1 MNSTAPPTQKGNY
14 QALPNIT
21 IDEQENPP
29 ELMED
34 ILQVIV
40 EESLHLPA
48 MFTLVIQNDYQ
59 PGGKKDKP
67 WKHQSLLEMGK
78 EVKIGFVASTTGSQ
92 DFEKDNKGNIIEGEI
107 TAIEIHFS
115 ERTQAPII
123 IRGYDASHR
132 LHRGRWNRSFQNVT
146 DSDIVKKICNGEIGI
161 PCGQIDE
168 SGTPHEYVFQNNQTN
183 MEFFRERA
191 ARIGFELFVQDGKL
205 NFRKPK
211 SEQNVELQWL
221 KDLHNFRVRLSSAE
235 QVKEVE
241 VRAWDYKE
249 KRAIVSNRQKEELIT
264 ETENGKGSET
274 STKFF
279 KKSSI
284 TPKLYVVDRP
294 VGSPKEADA
303 MAQAICDEVGGQYI
317 LADAKGEGNPQVR
330 PGRVVELK
338 DLGKY
343 SGKYYVTETRHSF
356 QERVYTTEFS
366 VRGLRGGNIL
376 NTLSPPVRLN
386 PGQTLLAGIVTNN
399 QDPEG
404 LGRVKV
410 KFPALTE
417 EHESHWARVVGH
429 GIGPGRGNDCLPEI
443 NDEVLVGFEHGDIHR
458 PYILGGVWNGK
469 DQPPENINDSV
480 QDGKVRLRTFQ
491 SRTGHKVQ
499 LSEEAKGASQAGV
512 QLKSAL
518 GHSIQ
523 MKDTNKCVEIV
534 TAAGHKII
542 LDDEK
547 NQIEIITKGGNT
559 LCLDDKE
566 NNISMNSINTI
577 KIEAKVGID
586 MSSTGPVIIRGKPVQ
601 FY

>member
-1 MNSTAPPTQKGNY
+1 MNSASTSSQKGNY

-21 IDEQENPP
+21 IDGTQNPP

-78 EVKIGFVASTTGSQ
+78 EVKIGFVASTTSSQ
-92 DFEKDNKGNIIEGEI
+92 DFEKDNEGNIIEGEI
-107 TAIEIHFS
+107 TAIETHFS

-123 IRGYDASHR
+123 VRGYDASHR
-132 LHRGRWNRSFQNVT
+132 LHRGRWNRSFQNMT
-146 DSDIVKKICNGEIGI
+146 DSDIVKKIAGEVDI
-161 PCGQIDE
+161 PLNTVDE
-168 SGTPHEYVFQNNQTN
+168 SGAPHEYVFQNNQTN

-191 ARIGFELFVQDGKL
+191 AQIGFELFVQDGKL

-279 KKSSI
+279 KKSSV
-284 TPKLYVVDRP
+284 TPKLYIVDRP

-338 DLGKY
+338 ELGKY

-376 NTLSPPVRLN
+376 NTLSPPLRLN

-399 QDPEG
+399 EDPEG

-417 EHESHWARVVGH
+417 EHESNWARVVGH
-429 GIGPGRGNDCLPEI
+429 GIGAGRGNDCLPEI

-458 PYILGGVWNGK
+458 PYVLGGVWNGK
-469 DQPPENINDSV
+469 DKPPENINDSV

-491 SRTGHKVQ
+491 SRAGNKIQ
-499 LSEEAKGASQAGV
+499 LSDEAKGASQAGV
-512 QLKSAL
+512 QLKSSL

-523 MKDTNKCVEIV
+523 MKDTKKCVEIV
-534 TAAGHKII
+534 TAGGHKIV
-542 LDDEK
+542 LDDEQQK
-547 NQIEIITKGGNT
+547 VEITTSGGNSF
-559 LCLDDKE
+559 CLNDGQQS
-566 NNISMNSINTI
+566 ISMKSNSGI
-577 KIEAKVGID
+577 KIESPGGIEI
-586 MSSTGPVIIRGKPVQ
+586 SSSGPVVLKGQPLTLN
-601 FY
+601 